1 MANADAYY
9 VTTIANAKQE
19 VAPQI
24 AEAVK
29 LEGQAEK
36 ELQKGFAQKRLHDEI
51 MQKID
56 AIESFA
62 NNKNSVIFGEQ
73 GGNLMAQVETYK
85 MVQRWADG

>member
-9 VTTIANAKQE
+9 VTTIANAKQQ

-29 LEGQAEK
+29 LEGEAEK

-85 MVQRWADG
+85 MVQKNH